1 MLLER
6 YFVEGLAHASYLV
19 ADQGEAMVVD
29 PKRDVDEYL
38 AAAERLGVKIVGV
51 FVTHAHADYVGG
63 HVELA
68 QRSGATIY
76 HSAKAPARY
85 AFHGLEHGDTVAIGG
100 LEVQALDTPGH
111 TPDSMSYYI
120 DAGAERVVFS
130 GDALFVGDVGRP
142 DLVDM
147 KVDPHVLAGQLY
159 DTLHNVLYR
168 LPDDTVVYPA
178 HGHGSLCGRKIG
190 TAPSTTVTAEKTFNW
205 ANQFETKEAF
215 IEAMVSNLPDRPY
228 HFYYDP
234 FVNLAGPRPLSEVP
248 KPKQIAP
255 AELLGHYGDALVIDT
270 RQGDDYLAAHIAG
283 SLNVGL
289 HSPMFSTWVG
299 ATVRPDTPVVLVVH
313 GAEDAEK
320 AWLQLARIGYETV
333 QGYVL
338 ADPAAWAAVGLPVRT
353 TEQIEVGCVGAWRE
367 DGRQVLD
374 VRTRGEWESGRLDG
388 ATWVTLSRLLEKI
401 DELPQVPLAVLCGSG
416 YRSVIAVGILERAG
430 RTDVVNI
437 RGGWAAY
444 TERECAEPDQ
454 MDVFCRH
461 VIDRYSVPA

>member
-19 ADQGEAMVVD
+19 ADGGEAMVVD

-68 QRSGATIY
+68 QRAGATIY
-76 HSAKAPARY
+76 HSAKAPAKY
-85 AFHGLEHGDTVAIGG
+85 AFHGLNHNDLVTVGG
-100 LEVQALDTPGH
+100 LRVKALDTPGH

-120 DAGAERVVFS
+120 DAGTDRVVFS

-147 KVDPHVLAGQLY
+147 KVDPHVLAGQLF
-159 DTLHNVLYR
+159 DTLHDVLYS

-190 TAPSTTVTAEKTFNW
+190 TAPSTTITAEKTFNW
-205 ANQFETKEAF
+205 ANQFETKDAF
-215 IEAMVSNLPDRPY
+215 IEAMVANLPDRPY

-234 FVNLAGPRPLSEVP
+234 FVNLAGPRPLAELT
-248 KPKQIAP
+248 KPKLLEP

-270 RQGDDYLAAHIAG
+270 RKADDYLPAHLAG

-299 ATVRPDTPVVLVVH
+299 ATVRPETQMVLVAY
-313 GAEDAEK
+313 GPEDAEK
-320 AWLQLARIGYETV
+320 AWLDLARIGYETV
-333 QGYVL
+333 AGYVL
-338 ADPAAWAAVGLPVRT
+338 ADPAAWAQAGLPVRAS
-353 TEQIEVGCVGAWRE
+353 EQIEVCCIEAWKE
-367 DGRQVLD
+367 EGRKVLD
-374 VRTRGEWESGRLDG
+374 VRTPGEWESGHLDG
-388 ATWVTLSRLLEKI
+388 SVWVTLSKLLEHI
-401 DELPQVPLAVLCGSG
+401 DELPQAPLAVLCGTG
-416 YRSVIAVGILERAG
+416 YRSPIAVGILERAG

-444 TERECAEPDQ
+444 AQRECREPDQ
-454 MDVFCRH
+454 MDVFCRE
-461 VIDRYSVPA
+461 VIQRYVVAA

>member
-19 ADQGEAMVVD
+19 ADGGEAIVVD

-38 AAAERLGVKIVGV
+38 RAAERLGVRISAI

-68 QRSGATIY
+68 QRTGAAIY
-76 HSAKAPARY
+76 HSAKAPAKY
-85 AFHGLEHGDTVAIGG
+85 AFHGLDHEDVVKVGG
-100 LEVQALDTPGH
+100 LEVKALDTPGH
-111 TPDSMSYYI
+111 TPDSMSYFI
-120 DAGAERVVFS
+120 ESGAERVVFS

-147 KVDPHVLAGQLY
+147 KVDPHLLAGQLY
-159 DTLHNVLYR
+159 DTLHEVLYR

-190 TAPSTTVTAEKTFNW
+190 TAPSTTITAEKTFNW
-205 ANQFETKEAF
+205 ANQFETRAAF
-215 IEAMVSNLPDRPY
+215 VEAMVSNLPDRPY

-234 FVNLAGPRPLSEVP
+234 FVNLAGPRPLAEVP
-248 KPKQIAP
+248 KPKLLDP
-255 AELLGHYGDALVIDT
+255 SELLGRCGEALVIDT
-270 RQGDDYLAAHIAG
+270 RRSDDYLPAHIAG

-299 ATVRPDTPVVLVVH
+299 ATVRPETQIVLVVY
-313 GAEDAEK
+313 GPEDAEK
-320 AWLQLARIGYETV
+320 AWLDLARIGYETV
-333 QGYVL
+333 AGYL
-338 ADPAAWAAVGLPVRT
+338 PADPAAWAAAGLPVRAS
-353 TEQIEVGCVGAWRE
+353 EQIEVCCIEAWKQE
-367 DGRQVLD
+367 GRQVLD
-374 VRTRGEWESGRLDG
+374 VRTAGEWESGRVEG
-388 ATWVTLSRLLEKI
+388 AVWVTLSKLLDKI
-401 DELPQVPLAVLCGSG
+401 DELPQAPLAVLCGSG
-416 YRSVIAVGILERAG
+416 YRSPIAVGVLERAG

-444 TERECAEPDQ
+444 TQRECAEPDQ
-454 MDVFCRH
+454 MDVFCRD
-461 VIDRYSVPA
+461 VIDRYAVAI